1 MSLNGGYQLDIMDG
15 SDEVGKDQK
24 IFLNLIEAY
33 KDEEKQRS
41 IKSSFNF
48 KSVCRISV
56 LKSSSVILIFQVS
69 VQVFSVYQ

>member
-15 SDEVGKDQK
+15 SDEVGKAQK
-24 IFLNLIEAY
+24 IFLNLIGAY
-33 KDEEKQRS
+33 KRKEKQRS
-41 IKSSFNF
+41 SISSFNF

-69 VQVFSVYQ
+69 V

>member
-1 MSLNGGYQLDIMDG
+1 MDG

-41 IKSSFNF
+41 MLSSFNF

-69 VQVFSVYQ
+69 VQVFSVY